1 MWIGC
6 ALALAV
12 VLLIRWRA
20 LGALAIQEEF
30 VAQGIRGLSATAR
43 AWTMIGLWPL
53 VVTLLIWPAHLSM
66 YYGPDVVTAH
76 TASDWQHVLV
86 LGGVALVLLG
96 ASALARRG
104 DRRPLAALLWITI
117 AYLPAS
123 NLLIPTGQLLAE
135 RTLYLPSVGVMMLV
149 AWVIDQAWR
158 VLERSASTQ
167 RVRIA
172 IIAPVLLVATL
183 GGIRSHMGARSWRS
197 DEALFRSGIASA
209 PNASHPHYL
218 LGDWYAKRGDQ
229 EHALPLFARAY
240 ELEPANTRLLFVYAR
255 QLRASGQQDSAL
267 AVLRDA
273 ARRES
278 DSWSR
283 RMLYL
288 TNLGEIRGP
297 DSLIAEAR
305 LISTSDTAGLY
316 RQTRLLVGA
325 YEEKGMTDSALH
337 ILARGAVALPHYG
350 LLQLLY
356 AQALQAH
363 GDDAGAERRLALA
376 ERDPSVRRY
385 DVALLRA
392 KIALARADTSA
403 AAHAILSAHEA
414 APRDTALA
422 RLARE
427 VRAPS
432 VSRATPS
439 TSSAG
444 GRE

>member
-218 LGDWYAKRGDQ
+218 LGDWYAKSTPCRSSLARTNSSRPTLAFYLSTQGSSAHLDSRTRPWPSCAMRLDGNPTHGRGGCCTS
-229 EHALPLFARAY
+229 PTSAR
-240 ELEPANTRLLFVYAR
+240 
-255 QLRASGQQDSAL
+255 SGDLTPS
-267 AVLRDA
+267 
-273 ARRES
+273 
-278 DSWSR
+278 SR
-283 RMLYL
+283 R
-288 TNLGEIRGP
+288 
-297 DSLIAEAR
+297 
-305 LISTSDTAGLY
+305 
-316 RQTRLLVGA
+316 
-325 YEEKGMTDSALH
+325 
-337 ILARGAVALPHYG
+337 
-350 LLQLLY
+350 
-356 AQALQAH
+356 
-363 GDDAGAERRLALA
+363 
-376 ERDPSVRRY
+376 
-385 DVALLRA
+385 RA
-392 KIALARADTSA
+392 
-403 AAHAILSAHEA
+403 
-414 APRDTALA
+414 
-422 RLARE
+422 
-427 VRAPS
+427 
-432 VSRATPS
+432 
-439 TSSAG
+439 
-444 GRE
+444 